1 MKAHFNLFTHKN
13 MNEKFKNTF
22 KKKKLLNNNE
32 KIFSVANI
40 PSFFY
45 SYLHYLVI

>member
-1 MKAHFNLFTHKN
+1 
-13 MNEKFKNTF
+13 MNEKFNNKF

-32 KIFSVANI
+32 KIFTIANI

-45 SYLHYLVI
+45 SYLYYLVI